1 MKNDREIKELVELM
15 HERELADIPSRDE
28 LEKEYTLSEDF
39 YNNMDALIANRN
51 ERNRKRRFVAAK
63 IAAIAAC
70 FIMVFAG
77 STRKIQHIQAN
88 DEVKLEWKDEALFF
102 YFNTE
107 ENCTIPEYELGY
119 VPEGSVCKDKYSSE
133 YVGFTVYDTGY
144 MFYYSVSGGN
154 MAVNNNSCVL
164 KLVMMDDG
172 NTVYYLES
180 YNEKYPSSFVW
191 LTNEGKYIFVLSGH
205 CGYDE
210 LKKGYDSVRPVVE
223 K

>member
-1 MKNDREIKELVELM
+1 M
-15 HERELADIPSRDE
+15 
-28 LEKEYTLSEDF
+28 
-39 YNNMDALIANRN
+39 
-51 ERNRKRRFVAAK
+51 
-63 IAAIAAC
+63 
-70 FIMVFAG
+70 
-77 STRKIQHIQAN
+77 
-88 DEVKLEWKDEALFF
+88 
-102 YFNTE
+102 
-107 ENCTIPEYELGY
+107 
-119 VPEGSVCKDKYSSE
+119 PEGSVCKDKYSSE

>member
-1 MKNDREIKELVELM
+1 MINDREIKELVELM

-39 YNNMDALIANRN
+39 YNNMDALIANRK

-102 YFNTE
+102 ILIRRKIVQF
-107 ENCTIPEYELGY
+107 L
-119 VPEGSVCKDKYSSE
+119 
-133 YVGFTVYDTGY
+133 
-144 MFYYSVSGGN
+144 N
-154 MAVNNNSCVL
+154 MN
-164 KLVMMDDG
+164 
-172 NTVYYLES
+172 
-180 YNEKYPSSFVW
+180 
-191 LTNEGKYIFVLSGH
+191 
-205 CGYDE
+205 
-210 LKKGYDSVRPVVE
+210 
-223 K
+223 